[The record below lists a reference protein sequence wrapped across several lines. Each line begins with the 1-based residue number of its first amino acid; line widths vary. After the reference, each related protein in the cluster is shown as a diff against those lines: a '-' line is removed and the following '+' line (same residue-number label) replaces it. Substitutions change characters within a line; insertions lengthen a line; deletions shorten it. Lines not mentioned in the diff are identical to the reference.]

1 MKVRCVLDDRFPYF
15 RNDAPELINYSQFLP
30 LRDFDVVASGLN
42 FDTPDCHVTGGCDL
56 YTTKAAGSDKKLY
69 KNIDRSLESQHEAML
84 KFGASLSPP
93 QRSSLNLARSSPFG
107 PLSEISSRKTFAY
120 LIATL
125 NASHPDYDFSH
136 VLRPADFRRE
146 RPLRKVMATLDTTLR
161 TARPNAPPTIDFP
174 VTAFLSQNTKK
185 AKKAAAAA
193 ADMGSS
199 PPAVSGTESPPWGPH
214 MWALIDKEMTLK
226 ECSVFSYQPAMNP
239 FDEEATAIWSLHYFF
254 FNKERKRV
262 AYLYVRGVPVVSH
275 SSSPQPLRHRSGAVS
290 LTPSSSSGDLKKRRS
305 FLDEAGANKRARYWL
320 GDKAERV
327 TASDDEDDF
336 ADDGLSWNRDRDGVL
351 ELEEFAGSY
360 DDYDPIFNEDF
371 DDDLSEEDLDADD
384 EARTSQGPVRG
395 MSEDIAGRMEIE

>member
-1 MKVRCVLDDRFPYF
+1 MQYF
-15 RNDAPELINYSQFLP
+15 QFLP
-30 LRDFDVVASGLN
+30 LRDFDVVASALN

-69 KNIDRSLESQHEAML
+69 KNIDKSLESQHEAML

-93 QRSSLNLARSSPFG
+93 QRSSLNLSRSSPFG

-136 VLRPADFRRE
+136 VLRPADFKRE
-146 RPLRKVMATLDTTLR
+146 RPLRKVMVNLDTTLR
-161 TARPNAPPTIDFP
+161 SARPNAPPTVDFP
-174 VTAFLSQNTKK
+174 ITAFLTQNTKK
-185 AKKAAAAA
+185 AKRAAAAA

-199 PPAVSGTESPPWGPH
+199 PPAVSGTQSPPWGPH

-239 FDEEATAIWSLHYFF
+239 FDEEAAAIWSQHYFF

-275 SSSPQPLRHRSGAVS
+275 NSPPQPVRQRSGAMS
-290 LTPSSSSGDLKKRRS
+290 LSPSSSSSSELKKRR
-305 FLDEAGANKRARYWL
+305 FVLDEAGANKRARYWL
-320 GDKAERV
+320 GDRAEKV
-327 TASDDEDDF
+327 TVSEDEDDF
-336 ADDGLSWNRDRDGVL
+336 ADDGLTWNRDRDGVL
-351 ELEEFAGSY
+351 ELDEFAGSY
-360 DDYDPIFNEDF
+360 DDYDDFIGEDF
-371 DDDLSEEDLDADD
+371 SEDDFSEEDDQDADD
-384 EARTSQGPVRG
+384 EARTSQGRVRG

>member
-1 MKVRCVLDDRFPYF
+1 MVSP
-15 RNDAPELINYSQFLP
+15 QFLP
-30 LRDFDVVASGLN
+30 LRDFDVVTSALN

-69 KNIDRSLESQHEAML
+69 KNIDKSLESQHEAML

-93 QRSSLNLARSSPFG
+93 QRSSLNLSRSSPFG

-136 VLRPADFRRE
+136 VLRPADFKRE
-146 RPLRKVMATLDTTLR
+146 RSLRKVVTNLDSTLSS
-161 TARPNAPPTIDFP
+161 ARPNAQPTTDFP
-174 VTAFLSQNTKK
+174 VSAFLSNSKK
-185 AKKAAAAA
+185 SKKAA

-214 MWALIDKEMTLK
+214 MWALFDKEMSLRD
-226 ECSVFSYQPAMNP
+226 CSVFSYQPALNP
-239 FDEEATAIWSLHYFF
+239 FDEEAAAIWSLHYFF

-275 SSSPQPLRHRSGAVS
+275 SSPPQLLRPPTRQRSGAMS
-290 LTPSSSSGDLKKRRS
+290 LTPSSSPGDLRKRR
-305 FLDEAGANKRARYWL
+305 LVDESGANKRARYWL
-320 GDKAERV
+320 GDRAERA
-327 TASDDEDDF
+327 TASEDEDDY
-336 ADDGLSWNRDRDGVL
+336 ADDGLTWNRDRDGVL
-351 ELEEFAGSY
+351 DLDEFAGSY
-360 DDYDPIFNEDF
+360 DDDEDFVHEDF
-371 DDDLSEEDLDADD
+371 DEDFSEEDQDDEPVDD
-384 EARTSQGPVRG
+384 EARSSAGPVRD